1 MAVDLLSSSL
11 SYVLLLTD
19 RWLQFIVA
27 PLKNFDLL
35 WLAVPVLLNWILN
48 EYFQERKGT
57 SYGNAIANGF
67 VMFWVGLD
75 FSRTI
80 VNNFAKK
87 GFASLSALHVVMTLV
102 ILIYGSLVMYEAVK
116 GRRIAHLI
124 GRIREVTYFSIIS
137 IGVIYNAV
145 VFDINTLIA
154 VIVFF
159 PVFYFA
165 VETALK
171 ILPPPE
177 AELEEELEQGGS
189 QQQVSTPER
198 EQYQQPSAAM
208 PAQGYRPVYRRP
220 PPRRYYRRRYR

>member
-1 MAVDLLSSSL
+1 MALDLV
-11 SYVLLLTD
+11 SYFLLLLD
-19 RWLQFIVA
+19 RWLQFAVM
-27 PLKNFDLL
+27 PFRNPDLL
-35 WLAVPVLLNWILN
+35 WLAVPVWLNWILN

-80 VNNFAKK
+80 AGNFFKK
-87 GFASLSALHVVMTLV
+87 GFAAVPPVHVIMTLV
-102 ILIYGSLVMYEAVK
+102 ILIYGSLVMFEAIK

-145 VFDINTLIA
+145 IFDINTAIS
-154 VIVFF
+154 VILFF

-165 VETALK
+165 VETILK
-171 ILPPPE
+171 LLPPPE
-177 AELEEELEQGGS
+177 EEVAEELEQ
-189 QQQVSTPER
+189 QAVK
-198 EQYQQPSAAM
+198 EQYQQPAAASM
-208 PAQGYRPVYRRP
+208 PQGYRTVYRRP